1 MFRIWGNCEY
11 VDVYIYEEIECCSV
25 PDTHTHIY
33 TDIRFL
39 PRSVNLLLEF
49 VAVLYSLYM
58 YKNGR
63 TIFADFMLTRNLH
76 VNSAYL
82 T

>member
-1 MFRIWGNCEY
+1 MFRIWGNSEY

-25 PDTHTHIY
+25 PDTHNTR

-49 VAVLYSLYM
+49 VAVLYSLYTCTRM
-58 YKNGR
+58 EEQ
-63 TIFADFMLTRNLH
+63 FLLTS
-76 VNSAYL
+76 VE
-82 T
+82 